1 MKINKWFEDT
11 ANTPAAQAFK
21 EGTEQQQTEWGKLR
35 LQAKENNEKWKLLN
49 NRR

>member
-35 LQAKENNEKWKLLN
+35 LAAKKKHEDWKLLN